1 MRKWGLLEVAN
12 GRKERDERCSHP
24 GGNRCRNHQGNLIKA
39 KRGESKALR
48 AHILASEE
56 DHERK
61 DHRNAKEDHAQRHKS
76 LPMGLLCSLFFLLF
90 AGDAQLSKGDGF

>member
-1 MRKWGLLEVAN
+1 
-12 GRKERDERCSHP
+12 
-24 GGNRCRNHQGNLIKA
+24 
-39 KRGESKALR
+39 
-48 AHILASEE
+48 LASEE